1 MMSETLEGLNAKQ
14 QEAVTA
20 IDGNIRVTAGA
31 GSGKTRVLAHRYAYL
46 VNEVGI
52 SPSNILCMTFT
63 NKAAQEMKNRIK
75 TMVRQGNVNDF
86 VCTIHGFCVK
96 FLREEIFRLGFPK
109 NFAILD
115 EEDAKDLA
123 KQVMGELGL
132 NKSVET
138 IKQFLTDIHAKK
150 KDGGYVGKYM
160 LPNAAFDNKDVF
172 ERYLQLQVKLFA
184 LDFDDLIHF
193 TLYVLNN
200 YDEVREKWQERIN
213 YIMLD
218 EAQDCNGNDWAIVN
232 AIKGDHHNLFIV
244 GDPDQC
250 IYEWRGAN
258 PKYFIDFTPDKDIIL
273 NQNYRST
280 PNILDVANSII
291 SHNEMRIK
299 KDLFTKNVSDK
310 IVLHYHGKSE
320 QEEGDWIATQIDN
333 IVKAGAKYSDFAIL
347 YRAQWISRFVEEA
360 LLRKQI
366 PYTIWGG
373 VRFFERKE
381 IKDALAYL
389 RLLVYKDDLSFRR
402 IINVPSRKFGKGS
415 LDKLTKMAD
424 EDNTNLFTALRNH
437 VYSFNNNHAIKDF
450 LSLYQQANIY
460 KDSHSISDTLN
471 YLLGE
476 SGYKDAI
483 RLDDDEE
490 RIENLEELFSSIK
503 YYEELN
509 KDEENLDIVTYLQ
522 DIALYTNAD
531 YKKDTPT
538 VKLMTIHQAK
548 GLEFPYVFV
557 CCLTEGIFPSHR
569 SIRDRRKNGLEEE
582 RRLMYVAVTRAEKAL
597 FLTESEG
604 YNYSTKMSKYP
615 SRFLTEIKDNLVQ
628 VEENL
633 DPSLLEGTKNA
644 IIQFQ
649 DDYKPQPVSR
659 TYVGYR
665 VFNNFFGVGVTLSYD
680 NGTQSYKVRFG
691 DTIRNIS
698 EDHLNVVWQNG
709 SNPTIPIQK
718 TTQGATEWSV
728 LASDGTGD
736 IYRIDIAHSKEE
748 ALQKAKS
755 YVPMPDDSIIYISD
769 HFVPDDDDD
778 EDEYESNDDEYDL
791 EMEISN
797 YDAKKASNESGVSF
811 DAKESEEAPNDNDSL
826 DLLLNEINGIMT
838 FKGIEVKGTVED
850 FLSKL
855 RDKGFW
861 FPGTFDDDDR
871 YQPRLNE
878 GEIEVSGK
886 IAGYECSGNV
896 HYALKSH
903 NVYSVKVRIDGITIP
918 SKDKAK
924 EFVKPYISK
933 YGEPSNVS
941 ESSDDE
947 YLNWWYDCDFTLEGD
962 DVISIVCNDNYHPT
976 IEYTNR
982 SNLQLAEKEQQEQF
996 LDEI

>member
-1 MMSETLEGLNAKQ
+1 MPGILEGLNAKQ

-31 GSGKTRVLAHRYAYL
+31 GSGKTRVLAHRYAFL

-52 SPSNILCMTFT
+52 SPANILCMTFT

-96 FLREEIFRLGFPK
+96 FLREEIFRIGFPK

-138 IKQFLTDIHAKK
+138 VKQFLTDIHGKK

-160 LPNAAFDNKDVF
+160 LPNAALNNKDVF

-193 TLYVLNN
+193 TLFILSN
-200 YDEVREKWQERIN
+200 YEDVREKWQERIN

-232 AIKGDHHNLFIV
+232 EIKGGHHNLFIV

-250 IYEWRGAN
+250 IYEWRGAM
-258 PKYFIDFTPDKDIIL
+258 PKYFIDFVPDKDIIL
-273 NQNYRST
+273 DQNYRST

-299 KDLFTKNVSDK
+299 KDLFTENVSDK

-320 QEEGDWIATQIDN
+320 QEEGNWIAAQIEN
-333 IVKAGAKYSDFAIL
+333 IVKSGAKYSDFAIL

-402 IINVPSRKFGKGS
+402 IIKVPSRKFGKGS

-424 EDNTNLFTALRNH
+424 EDNTNLFTALQNH
-437 VYSFNNNHAIKDF
+437 IYSFNNNRAIKDF

-471 YLLGE
+471 YLLGV

-490 RIENLEELFSSIK
+490 RIENLEELFNSIK
-503 YYEELN
+503 YYEEVNKEEEELN
-509 KDEENLDIVTYLQ
+509 IVNYLQ

-531 YKKDTPT
+531 YKKDSQT

-569 SIRDRRKNGLEEE
+569 SIRDRRENGLEEE

-615 SRFLTEIKDNLVQ
+615 SRFLTEIKDNLIQ
-628 VEENL
+628 VEGNL
-633 DPSLLEGTKNA
+633 DPSLLEGTKSA
-644 IIQFQ
+644 VAQFQ
-649 DDYKPQPVSR
+649 GDYQPQPVSR
-659 TYVGYR
+659 SYVGYK
-665 VFNNFFGVGVTLSYD
+665 VFHNYFGVGVTLSYD
-680 NGTQSYKVRFG
+680 NGTQSYKVKFG
-691 DTIRNIS
+691 DAIRNIS
-698 EDHLNVVWQNG
+698 KDHLNVVWQNG
-709 SNPTIPIQK
+709 NNPTIPVQE
-718 TTQGATEWSV
+718 TTKGASEWNV
-728 LASDGTGD
+728 LASDGTD
-736 IYRIDIAHSKEE
+736 IYRFDIAHSKEE
-748 ALQKAKS
+748 AIQKAIS
-755 YVPMPDDSIIYISD
+755 YLPMPDDSIIYISD
-769 HFVPDDDDD
+769 HFVPDDDED
-778 EDEYESNDDEYDL
+778 EEYESNPDEYDM
-791 EMEISN
+791 EMELSN
-797 YDAKKASNESGVSF
+797 YEANKAANQSSMSSDVKESEKASN
-811 DAKESEEAPNDNDSL
+811 DNDL
-826 DLLLNEINGIMT
+826 DLLLNEINDTMT
-838 FKGIEVKGTVED
+838 FKGIEVQGTVED
-850 FLSKL
+850 FLKKL
-855 RDKGFW
+855 KEKGFW
-861 FPGTFDDDDR
+861 FPHDWGDDDSWIPKLD
-871 YQPRLNE
+871 E
-878 GEIEVSGK
+878 GIIDISGK
-886 IAGYECSGNV
+886 IAGYECRGSI
-896 HYALKSH
+896 HYTLKSH
-903 NVYSVKVRIDGITIP
+903 KVYNVAITIDRYL
-918 SKDKAK
+918 SSLSDAKD
-924 EFVKPYISK
+924 FFKPFITK
-933 YGEPSNVS
+933 YGKPTDNS
-941 ESSDDE
+941 ESEESATEWMYSASFDNSNGFVLISSDASRHDP
-947 YLNWWYDCDFTLEGD
+947 
-962 DVISIVCNDNYHPT
+962 SIMYHLPE
-976 IEYTNR
+976 IEDLSR
-982 SNLQLAEKEQQEQF
+982 KERQEQF

>member
-1 MMSETLEGLNAKQ
+1 MDVLHGLNLKQ

-63 NKAAQEMKNRIK
+63 NKAAQEMKDRIK

-138 IKQFLTDIHAKK
+138 IKQFLTDIHVQK
-150 KDGGYVGKYM
+150 KDGVYVGNYM

-200 YDEVREKWQERIN
+200 NDDVREKWQERIN

-258 PKYFIDFTPDKDIIL
+258 PKYFIDFKPDKDIIL

-299 KDLFTKNVSDK
+299 KELFTKNVSDK

-320 QEEGDWIATQIDN
+320 QEESNWIATQIEN
-333 IVKAGAKYSDFAIL
+333 IVKSGAKNSDFAIL

-415 LDKLTKMAD
+415 LDKLTKMAE
-424 EDNTNLFTALRNH
+424 EDNTNLFTALKNH
-437 VYSFNNNHAIKDF
+437 VYSFNNNRAIKDF

-476 SGYKDAI
+476 SGYKGAI

-490 RIENLEELFSSIK
+490 RIENLEELFNSIK

-509 KDEENLDIVTYLQ
+509 KDEEDLDIVTYLQ

-604 YNYSTKMSKYP
+604 YNHTTQMAKYP
-615 SRFLTEIKDNLVQ
+615 SRFLTEIKDGLVE
-628 VEENL
+628 VEGNI
-633 DPSLLEGTKNA
+633 DPALLEGTRRTVAQESLTPQINVHFNTGDKVSHKYFGEGE
-644 IIQFQ
+644 II
-649 DDYKPQPVSR
+649 
-659 TYVGYR
+659 
-665 VFNNFFGVGVTLSYD
+665 SYD
-680 NGTQSYKVRFG
+680 EGTQSYKVKFG
-691 DTIRNIS
+691 DSVKMLSETFLSKAPEVIS
-698 EDHLNVVWQNG
+698 HQDEVDDE
-709 SNPTIPIQK
+709 TK
-718 TTQGATEWSV
+718 EWYV
-728 LASDGTGD
+728 LAKDETGD
-736 IYRIDIAHSKEE
+736 VYRLGICHSRAE
-748 ALQKAKS
+748 ANERVKAFLPAPEGTT
-755 YVPMPDDSIIYISD
+755 VFVSD
-769 HFVPDDDDD
+769 QFD
-778 EDEYESNDDEYDL
+778 EDEESNDEVYAETIDNTTASASEDSTI
-791 EMEISN
+791 ISN
-797 YDAKKASNESGVSF
+797 EDETSEDTVSTDSVTSDDMSITEPNNMTNISSG
-811 DAKESEEAPNDNDSL
+811 DHL
-826 DLLLNEINGIMT
+826 T
-838 FKGIEVKGTVED
+838 FKGI
-850 FLSKL
+850 S
-855 RDKGFW
+855 
-861 FPGTFDDDDR
+861 
-871 YQPRLNE
+871 
-878 GEIEVSGK
+878 IE
-886 IAGYECSGNV
+886 GNV
-896 HYALKSH
+896 
-903 NVYSVKVRIDGITIP
+903 
-918 SKDKAK
+918 
-924 EFVKPYISK
+924 
-933 YGEPSNVS
+933 
-941 ESSDDE
+941 
-947 YLNWWYDCDFTLEGD
+947 D
-962 DVISIVCNDNYHPT
+962 DVINSLRNMGYTEIQPYSSYEHNAVLQGTFAGITDCLIVVMGTSVSKTAYTIGVCFPKSFDWHSLKSQYLLFKEKLSQKYGLPISQEKFMFPFSEGDGLEIFTLRAKACTYMSAFIIEHGKVGVAITSDCQVDIMYIDKEGSELNDREKDT
-976 IEYTNR
+976 I
-982 SNLQLAEKEQQEQF
+982 SNADL
-996 LDEI
+996 